1 MASIILKPK
10 TASFGVLANLPLA
23 DVSTTCV
30 AVAPAFYTAAIPA
43 MSPAV
48 ALGQYIIVKISLQNA
63 VGAASRTVRIIKAN
77 GDVLLTFPTV
87 AQPALP
93 LLATIIYTTRA
104 FISNPAD
111 WVGVLVQVSSGTA
124 GDAVVIKANT
134 LVFGFAE
141 FCNIADD
148 RYIKRNVENI
158 YFMTMQTAQEGIL
171 GKEDVDVGTTFSV
184 VAVNGLVSGFVWSSN
199 SGNTLYSWNGT
210 SIGIGG

>member
-48 ALGQYIIVKISLQNA
+48 VVGQYIIVKISLQNA
-63 VGAASRTVRIIKAN
+63 VGAASRTVRLIKAN
-77 GDVLLTFPTV
+77 GDALLVFPTV

-104 FISNPAD
+104 FVSNPAD
-111 WVGVLVQVSSGTA
+111 WAGVLVQVSSGTA
-124 GDAVVIKANT
+124 GDAVIIKANT

-141 FCNIADD
+141 SCNITDE

-158 YFMTMQTAQEGIL
+158 YFMTMQVAQEGIL
-171 GKEDVDVGTTFSV
+171 GKEDVDIGTTFSV
-184 VAVNGLVSGFVWSSN
+184 VPVNGLVSGFVWSAN
-199 SGNTLYSWNGT
+199 SGNTLYSWSGT

>member
-1 MASIILKPK
+1 MASIILTPK
-10 TASFGVLANLPLA
+10 AASFGVLANLPVT

-30 AVAPAFYTAAIPA
+30 AVNPAFYTAAIPA
-43 MSPAV
+43 MSPTV
-48 ALGQYIIVKISLQNA
+48 SLGQYIIVKISLQNA
-63 VGAASRTVRIIKAN
+63 GGATSRTVRIIKAN

-93 LLATIIYTTRA
+93 LLATIIYTARA

-124 GDAVVIKANT
+124 GDVVVINANT

-141 FCNIADD
+141 SCNITDE

-158 YFMTMQTAQEGIL
+158 YFMTMQVAQEGIL
-171 GKEDVDVGTTFSV
+171 GKIDVDRGITFSV
-184 VAVNGLVSGFVWSSN
+184 VPIDGLVSGF
-199 SGNTLYSWNGT
+199 
-210 SIGIGG
+210 I